1 MTTTTEPTTAT
12 EQRLWFCSL
21 CKDQVK
27 GGTAVP
33 TGWFQLRRYVGRDG
47 DPPARLGLFCSATCL
62 ALAARR
68 LADREA

>member
-1 MTTTTEPTTAT
+1 MSVRTAPAT
-12 EQRLWFCSL
+12 EQRLWYCSL

-27 GGTAVP
+27 GTGAVP
-33 TGWFQLRRYVGRDG
+33 RGWYRLQRYIDADG
-47 DPPARLGLFCSATCL
+47 EPPARLGLFCSAACL